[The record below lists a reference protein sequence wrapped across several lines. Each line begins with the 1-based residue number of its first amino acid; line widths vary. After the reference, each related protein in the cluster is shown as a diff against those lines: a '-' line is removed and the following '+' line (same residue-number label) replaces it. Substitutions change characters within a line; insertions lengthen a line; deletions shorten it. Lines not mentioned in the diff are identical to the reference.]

1 MADNSNSTVSGAD
14 GTHFSA
20 GLARAHT
27 PVGHA
32 FSILLM
38 RFSEM
43 MSAET
48 RIETSG
54 LDVLG
59 LELARELRR
68 AERAREGLIE
78 AAFDVI
84 AAPDQSIEDR
94 GLRRMAFLLTTL
106 LQMDDDAERQHL
118 HAQSCRHRD
127 VFEIAVAGPAARQ
140 ARRMQRAFFQQF
152 DALASLQ
159 EYGGAGMAPEAQ
171 AAESLE
177 STPA

>member
-14 GTHFSA
+14 GTHFSPNIA
-20 GLARAHT
+20 AFT
-27 PVGHA
+27 PTMNA

-43 MSAET
+43 MLAEA

-59 LELARELRR
+59 LELGRELRR
-68 AERAREGLIE
+68 AELARAGLIE

-84 AAPDQSIEDR
+84 AVPDQAREDR
-94 GLRRMAFLLTTL
+94 GLRRMACLLTTL
-106 LQMDDDAERQHL
+106 FEMDDDVECQNL
-118 HAQSCRHRD
+118 HAQTYRHRD
-127 VFEIAVAGPAARQ
+127 VFEIAVVGPAARQ

-159 EYGGAGMAPEAQ
+159 EYGGAGIAPEAQ

-177 STPA
+177 PTPA